1 MQKIDNLDQKKII
14 VIGDVML
21 DEYILGTVNR
31 VSPESCCP
39 VLLKQNVKYQLGGA
53 ANVAYQ
59 LAQMGRNV
67 ILFGII
73 GKDESAAIVK
83 RLLKENGITSLLVE
97 HDICTT
103 KKTRF
108 INDVMQQMFRT
119 DEEVYETFDSFEIT
133 EITNYIQS
141 NCSEISNIVMSDYN
155 KGVLDTICCQ
165 QVISMANRV
174 GLDTFVDI
182 KVEDKERYTGAT
194 IIKGNKKEIS
204 RLIQLAPIGSSNYVS
219 EIGKLKEVL
228 AAKAIVVTEGKDGIG
243 LYENHKWHKTS
254 SRQVSVYD
262 VTGAGDI
269 VIAYISMLYGSLPL
283 AEIMEIANEAAS
295 VKVTRFGNS
304 HVSLK
309 EVVKD
314 TKTKIVS
321 LEELLNLSKGKRVV
335 FTNGC
340 FDILHAGHV
349 DLLHYSKTKGDILV
363 VALNSDKS
371 IKRIKGNDRPINSF
385 ELRANVLSAIAD
397 VDYIIEFDDDTPI
410 NIIRS
415 ISPHVLIKGGDYTIG
430 TIVGAE
436 HVLSYGGIVEAMPF
450 NYNISTTKILNH
462 NEN

>member
-1 MQKIDNLDQKKII
+1 MQKIDNIDQKNII

-21 DEYILGTVNR
+21 DEYVLGTVNR

-53 ANVAYQ
+53 ANVAFQ

-67 ILFGII
+67 TLFGIV
-73 GKDESAAIVK
+73 GKDESSLTVK

-119 DEEVYETFDSFEIT
+119 DEEVYETFDSFELAQ
-133 EITNYIQS
+133 ITNFIQS
-141 NCSEISNIVMSDYN
+141 NCSKISNIILSDYN
-155 KGVLDTICCQ
+155 KGVLDTMCCQ
-165 QVISMANRV
+165 RIISIANKV
-174 GLDTFVDI
+174 GLATFVDI

-204 RLIQLAPIGSSNYVS
+204 RLIQVAPIDSCNYVS
-219 EIGKLKEVL
+219 EIGKLKEKL
-228 AAKAIVVTEGKDGIG
+228 ATKAIVVTEGKDGIG
-243 LYENHKWHKTS
+243 LYENDRWHKTS

-314 TKTKIVS
+314 SKTKIVS
-321 LEELLNLSKGKRVV
+321 IEEFLDLSKGKKVA

-371 IKRIKGNDRPINSF
+371 IKRLKGDARPINSF
-385 ELRANVLSAIAD
+385 ELRANVLSAIED

-410 NIIRS
+410 NLIRC
-415 ISPHVLIKGGDYTIG
+415 ISPYALIKGGDYTMD